1 MAISKK
7 AKICGI
13 LSAVEVVFG
22 IITIVAFPY
31 LYDLIL
37 ESVSNVLVTL
47 LILIFIILKMSTPIG
62 ENFIFFY
69 YKAVQFKLTFYY
81 LSM

>member
-62 ENFIFFY
+62 ENFYIFLL
-69 YKAVQFKLTFYY
+69 QSCTI
-81 LSM
+81 